1 MPEAPLSQSE
11 VDSWRVPVP
20 GGSVILAPLDRI
32 AQWARRNSL
41 WSLTFGL
48 SCCAIEMMAT
58 AAPKYDLDRFG
69 IFFRATPRQ
78 ADLMIVAGWVSV
90 KMAPFI
96 KRLYEQMPEPKYVIA
111 MGGCASA
118 GGPYRDSITIVK
130 GVDRF
135 LPVDVYVY
143 GCPPRPE
150 GLLNGIVKLQER
162 IAAEKAM
169 SRRGQRAAATSP
181 IVIEGLC
188 RWRQTPKT
196 VAAGG
201 GDIANERSGDST
213 GTRAGWADRH
223 G

>member
-169 SRRGQRAAATSP
+169 SRRGQRTASTSP
-181 IVIEGLC
+181 IVIEG
-188 RWRQTPKT
+188 
-196 VAAGG
+196 
-201 GDIANERSGDST
+201 
-213 GTRAGWADRH
+213 
-223 G
+223 

>member
-1 MPEAPLSQSE
+1 MSEAPLTPDE
-11 VDSWRVPVP
+11 IDSWKVETP
-20 GGSVILAPLDRI
+20 GGVVLVAPLDRLANFGI
-32 AQWARRNSL
+32 NWARRNSL

-69 IFFRATPRQ
+69 MIFRATPRQ
-78 ADLMIVAGWVSV
+78 ADVMIVAGWVSV

-96 KRLYEQMPEPKYVIA
+96 KRLYDQMPEPKYVIA
-111 MGGCASA
+111 MGGCACA

-150 GLLNGIVKLQER
+150 NLISGILELRRK
-162 IAAEKAM
+162 IAAEKRYSKRDDAHG
-169 SRRGQRAAATSP
+169 RR
-181 IVIEGLC
+181 IE
-188 RWRQTPKT
+188 
-196 VAAGG
+196 V
-201 GDIANERSGDST
+201 SG
-213 GTRAGWADRH
+213 
-223 G
+223 

>member
-1 MPEAPLSQSE
+1 MGMIANPLTQSE

-20 GGSVILAPLDRI
+20 GGAAIVAPLDRL
-32 AQWARRNSL
+32 AQWARKNSL

-58 AAPKYDLDRFG
+58 AAPRFDLDRFG
-69 IFFRATPRQ
+69 MFFRATPRQ
-78 ADLMIVAGWVSV
+78 ADVMIVAGWVTV

-96 KRLYEQMPEPKYVIA
+96 KRLYDQMPEPKYVIA

-130 GVDRF
+130 GVDHF

-150 GLLNGIVKLQER
+150 NLIHGIIKLQEK
-162 IAAEKAM
+162 IQQEHVLT
-169 SRRGQRAAATSP
+169 RRGQELPAREP
-181 IVIEGLC
+181 IVIE
-188 RWRQTPKT
+188 T
-196 VAAGG
+196 
-201 GDIANERSGDST
+201 
-213 GTRAGWADRH
+213 
-223 G
+223 

>member
-1 MPEAPLSQSE
+1 MGIIEKPLTQAE
-11 VDSWRVPVP
+11 VDSWRVPIP
-20 GGSVILAPLDRI
+20 GGAALVAPLDRL
-32 AQWARRNSL
+32 AQWARKSSL

-69 IFFRATPRQ
+69 MIFRATPRQ
-78 ADLMIVAGWVSV
+78 ADVMIVAGWVSV

-135 LPVDVYVY
+135 VPVDVYVY

-150 GLLNGIVKLQER
+150 NLINGIVKLQEK
-162 IAAEKAM
+162 IMAERALT
-169 SRRGQRAAATSP
+169 RRGQPLPSRDP
-181 IVIEGLC
+181 IVIEG
-188 RWRQTPKT
+188 
-196 VAAGG
+196 
-201 GDIANERSGDST
+201 
-213 GTRAGWADRH
+213 
-223 G
+223 

>member
-1 MPEAPLSQSE
+1 MAAWGAGVGVRARDVTQGE
-11 VDSWRVPVP
+11 VDTWRVPVP
-20 GGSVILAPLDRI
+20 GGSVVLAPVDRL

-48 SCCAIEMMAT
+48 SCCAIEMMAA
-58 AAPKYDLDRFG
+58 AAPRYDLDRFG
-69 IFFRATPRQ
+69 TIFRATPRQ

-96 KRLYEQMPEPKYVIA
+96 RRLYDQMPEPKYVIA

-135 LPVDVYVY
+135 VPVDVYVY

-150 GLLNGIVKLQER
+150 NLINGILLLQSKIREER
-162 IAAEKAM
+162 ALT
-169 SRRGQRAAATSP
+169 RHGQPVPAREP
-181 IVIEGLC
+181 VVIEG
-188 RWRQTPKT
+188 
-196 VAAGG
+196 
-201 GDIANERSGDST
+201 
-213 GTRAGWADRH
+213 
-223 G
+223 